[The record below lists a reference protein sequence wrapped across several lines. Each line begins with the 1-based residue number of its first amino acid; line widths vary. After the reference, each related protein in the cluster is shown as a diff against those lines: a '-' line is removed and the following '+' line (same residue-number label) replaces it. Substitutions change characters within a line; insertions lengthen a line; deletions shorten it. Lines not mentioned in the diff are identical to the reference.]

1 MKVAVY
7 AVQHNHKWSITV
19 SLDLRID
26 RLWWTG
32 QAGGEGGLPPVPEQW
47 VLLSAEIPLGWAA
60 LLRDSFCEAPEMAG
74 WREPE
79 WRHYAAKRLEREM
92 REEREARGDR
102 SKRQDRD
109 KRLLGAGVLGSA
121 ETEPG
126 RKVHSDELPPVT
138 RLREHADMLADA
150 LTGRSLLEAE
160 VESLLAECCPG
171 MLGHWRS
178 AAQLAHLEG
187 RLLLEAA
194 VGPAPAER
202 AGGHGMARGPLARAW
217 NRLRRQPAAAA
228 LPRCRRCGSE
238 ATGRTACAACGLAG
252 CAYCEACL
260 ALGRSRSC
268 ALLLRSAHLPAVPCT
283 ADPGTGGLARRWG
296 LSAAQAEAAGAALRF
311 LAEPRDGSA
320 GRRPG
325 RFLLWAVTGAGKTE
339 MMFPLLEAVLAA
351 GGRALIATPR
361 RDVVLELAP
370 RLARA
375 FPAASISVLYGGS
388 PDRWTPGAITLATT
402 HQLLRFHRGFDL
414 AIIDEIDA
422 FPYHGDPMLAF
433 AAEEACKPGG
443 AFVYLSATP
452 PAAMRSEI
460 RRRRLAHARVPAR
473 FHGHPLPVPVR
484 LVMPSVADCLK
495 RGRLP
500 AAFVRSL
507 RVSLEREAQVF
518 VFVTRIAQI
527 EGLLRLLRRSLPG
540 ILMEGTSSQDP
551 ERAGK
556 VAAFRSRG
564 FALLVTTTILE
575 RGVTVPRSDVFVLDA
590 DNRLFDEAS
599 LVQMAGRAGRSLED
613 PHGRVVFASPVWN
626 RAQRSARAQIRT
638 MNTIARRKG
647 YLRKEEI

>member
-7 AVQHNHKWSITV
+7 AVKFNQKWSIMF

-26 RLWWTG
+26 CLWWTG
-32 QAGGEGGLPPVPEQW
+32 QAGGIGGPLSIPERW
-47 VLLSAEIPLGWAA
+47 ILVSIEFPLGWAA
-60 LLRDSFCEAPEMAG
+60 LLRDSFCDTPEMAE

-79 WRHYAAKRLEREM
+79 WRCYAAKRLEREM
-92 REEREARGDR
+92 REER
-102 SKRQDRD
+102 SKREDQD
-109 KRLLGAGVLGSA
+109 KRLSGAGILGSA
-121 ETEPG
+121 ERELV
-126 RKVHSDELPPVT
+126 RQVHSDELPQAS
-138 RLREHADMLADA
+138 RLREHADTLADA
-150 LTGRSLLEAE
+150 LSGRSLLEPE
-160 VESLLAECCPG
+160 VESLLAERCPE

-202 AGGHGMARGPLARAW
+202 AGPARGPLARAW
-217 NRLRRQPAAAA
+217 NRLRRHSAAAA
-228 LPRCRRCGSE
+228 LPRCRRCGSV

-268 ALLLRSAHLPAVPCT
+268 ALLLRSAHLPAVRGT

-311 LAEPRDGSA
+311 LAEPRIGSA
-320 GRRPG
+320 GGRPG

-388 PDRWTPGAITLATT
+388 PDRWKSGALTLATT

-414 AIIDEIDA
+414 VIIDEIDA
-422 FPYHGDPMLAF
+422 YPYHGDPMLAF
-433 AAEEACKPGG
+433 AAEKACKPGG

-452 PAAMRSEI
+452 PVTMQSEI
-460 RRRRLAHARVPAR
+460 RQGQLAHARVPAR
-473 FHGHPLPVPVR
+473 FHGHPLPVPER
-484 LVMPSVADCLK
+484 LVMSSVTDCLK

-500 AAFVRSL
+500 AALGRSL
-507 RVSLEREAQVF
+507 QKSIERKAQVF
-518 VFVTRIAQI
+518 VFITRIAQI
-527 EGLLRLLRRSLPG
+527 EGVLRLLRRSLPG
-540 ILMEGTSSQDP
+540 IPMEGTSSQDP
-551 ERAGK
+551 ERSGK
-556 VAAFRSRG
+556 VAAFRNRE

-599 LVQMAGRAGRSLED
+599 LVQMAGRAGRSQED
-613 PHGRVVFASPVWN
+613 PNGRVVFASPVWS
-626 RAQRSARAQIRT
+626 RAQRSARSQIRT

-647 YLRKEEI
+647 YLREEEI